1 MNGLWIL
8 TRGRFILS
16 LLRSVDVSSAPF
28 VFAKLSWDSFLPIVL
43 SHWPKQ
49 KFESSSDPFSSH
61 IVTKKASKS
70 VQDQHQDTPTSRVVL
85 QCEGSFSARDKS
97 SPLT

>member
-28 VFAKLSWDSFLPIVL
+28 VFAKLSWDSFLPIIL
-43 SHWPKQ
+43 SHWPNQ

-61 IVTKKASKS
+61 VVTKEASKS
-70 VQDQHQDTPTSRVVL
+70 VQDQRQDTSTSRVVL
-85 QCEGSFSARDKS
+85 QCEGSF
-97 SPLT
+97 